1 MVETFKAETPTLVSE
16 LMGLVVP
23 VQDNYGFFSVA
34 SVEISHPV
42 ALWEVW

>member
-23 VQDNYGFFSVA
+23 VQDNYGFFQCC
-34 SVEISHPV
+34 
-42 ALWEVW
+42 